1 MNNEQQKNNWIAD
14 ALKNYYST
22 GELEIIHRNTSLLR
36 PEARDQIMMA
46 LLGTRAFP
54 MSTIMI
60 DSKFL
65 RYIMN
70 CTVYDIVEFNQRK
83 DTI

>member
-1 MNNEQQKNNWIAD
+1 MNNEQQKNKWIAD
-14 ALKNYYST
+14 ALKDYYSA

-54 MSTIMI
+54 MTSITIE
-60 DSKFL
+60 SKFL
-65 RYIMN
+65 RYIIN

-83 DTI
+83 NTI